1 MPIVTPEE
9 APTFEAG
16 GAIITG
22 LASPSRGSADVAT
35 WRIRFD
41 AGHESPKHSLVDREE
56 VFVVLSG
63 AVTARYADREET
75 APAGGALIVAPGEE
89 FSLAALDGP
98 AEAVCMLPVGG
109 TALLDGQRIVPPW
122 AV

>member
-1 MPIVTPEE
+1 MPIITPDD
-9 APTFEAG
+9 APTFDAG
-16 GAIITG
+16 GATITG
-22 LASPSRGSADVAT
+22 LASPSRRAADVAT
-35 WRIRFD
+35 WRIRLA
-41 AGHESPKHSLVDREE
+41 AGHERARHSLDRGE

-89 FSLAALDGP
+89 FSLVALDG
-98 AEAVCMLPVGG
+98 AADAVCMLPVGG